1 MCVCMTSGPVIC
13 SADMLHTINW
23 NYSCECSLI
32 LFVLYFS
39 AQIWHIYDCFSHS
52 VTRMSCCFYS
62 ISVFFTLKV
71 FRAFEMSPGST
82 VSLRVKCSPKS
93 VEAVLALIF
102 YNPPFLYI
110 PLHCTNFF
118 KPPNV
123 LEWLVDVLI
132 KRLESAFQCRL
143 QAESCLFAFYPR
155 SLLKTGRA
163 SSQPVCSFNSSS
175 VVSRCECKSRLHSN
189 TVGLRSQLCLNLCFF
204 FFPCF
209 CWEVIRC
216 CGDGSHTGQIIPE
229 EFF

>member
-1 MCVCMTSGPVIC
+1 
-13 SADMLHTINW
+13 
-23 NYSCECSLI
+23 
-32 LFVLYFS
+32 
-39 AQIWHIYDCFSHS
+39 
-52 VTRMSCCFYS
+52 
-62 ISVFFTLKV
+62 
-71 FRAFEMSPGST
+71 MSPGST

-102 YNPPFLYI
+102 YNPSFLYI

-143 QAESCLFAFYPR
+143 QAESYLFAFYPR

-189 TVGLRSQLCLNLCFF
+189 TVGLRSQLCLNLCFLF
-204 FFPCF
+204 FFVF
-209 CWEVIRC
+209 LLRSDQMLWRRVTH
-216 CGDGSHTGQIIPE
+216 GSDYSRRVLLKPVKIDVSCADILLFINLFLGV
-229 EFF
+229 